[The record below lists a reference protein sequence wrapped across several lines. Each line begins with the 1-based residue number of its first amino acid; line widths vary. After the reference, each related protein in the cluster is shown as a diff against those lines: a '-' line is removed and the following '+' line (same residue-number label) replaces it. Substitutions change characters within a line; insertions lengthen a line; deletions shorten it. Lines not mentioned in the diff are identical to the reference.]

1 MAPDALPPRPFPL
14 GARGLSLVLI
24 AAAGVASFVALDLD
38 ASDLLPREGNHDIG
52 AFFSRAFSPAVAH
65 ETEFQ
70 PEVPFLVMS
79 LEAAWQTL
87 LVAAAAMG
95 LSLVI
100 GVVLGFLASTAWW
113 RGEMAGVRG
122 SLHRVVSRFI
132 APAVYGIVRVL
143 IALMRSVHELLWA
156 LLLLIA
162 FGLDATTAII
172 AIAIPYGGTL
182 AKIFSEVIDEAP
194 RGPALALRAAGA
206 SGIQVYTLGLA
217 PPAIPDMI
225 AYGFYRFECA
235 LRSSA
240 ILGFFGLGTLGVY
253 IRDSFNYGH
262 YGETWTH
269 LYMLIA
275 MVVVFDA
282 WSGAIRRRLVR

>member
-1 MAPDALPPRPFPL
+1 MAPDALPRRPFPL

-24 AAAGVASFVALDLD
+24 ALAGVISFHSLGLTR
-38 ASDLLPREGNHDIG
+38 SDLLPRSGNHDIA
-52 AFFSRAFSPAVAH
+52 AFFSRALSPAVSH

-70 PEVPFLVMS
+70 PDTPFLVMS

-87 LVAAAAMG
+87 LIAAAAMG

-100 GVVLGFLASTAWW
+100 GVVLGFFASTAWW
-113 RGEMAGVRG
+113 RGEIVGVGG
-122 SLHRVVSRFI
+122 SFHRVVSRSV
-132 APAVYGIVRVL
+132 APAVYGAVRLL

-162 FGLDATTAII
+162 FRLSPTTAIM

-206 SGIQVYTLGLA
+206 SGLQVYTLGFA

-275 MVVVFDA
+275 MVVLFDA
-282 WSGAIRRRLVR
+282 WSGAIRRRIVG